1 MTIVSI
7 VVTGLP
13 GFLQPELSGG
23 YSRNNDFIIRGN
35 VYANHPD
42 CKLLEFGNF
51 NFVDNGV
58 AIWLS

>member
-7 VVTGLP
+7 AMPEFP
-13 GFLQPELSGG
+13 GFSQSELSRV

-35 VYANHPD
+35 VCANHPD
-42 CKLLEFGNF
+42 CKLLEFANF

-58 AIWLS
+58 AILMS